1 MAGGTGGHVFP
12 AIAVAKHLREQG
24 WNVSWLGTADHM
36 EARIV
41 PENGFDID
49 FIKVSGVRRNGLLG
63 KIKAPFKVLS
73 AVMQARKI
81 MKRLKPDAVLGMGGY
96 ASGPGGL
103 AAKLCN
109 IPLIIHEQNAAPGL
123 TNRVLSRIASR
134 VCTGFPGAFPKIKN
148 AAYAGNPVRPEI
160 AAMHDASLPEPDS
173 SRPLRVLV
181 IGGSQGA
188 QALNLG
194 LPAIFKEAGDI
205 EIRHQAGK
213 GKAEHTKAV
222 YDALSLTRAPEI
234 SEFINDMAGAY
245 AWADIIV
252 CRAGASTVAEIAA
265 ARRMAIFVPLPTAVD
280 DHQTKNARFLES
292 AGGAF
297 VIPQS
302 ELGGGK
308 LLELLKRA
316 SSDRDFVR
324 KAQQASGDAA
334 KLNATSEVAAICGE
348 LADAYRSKRNLG

>member
-12 AIAVAKHLREQG
+12 AIAVAKMLRDQG
-24 WNVSWLGTADHM
+24 WKVSWLGTSDHM

-63 KIKAPFKVLS
+63 KLKAPFKVFA

-81 MKRLKPDAVLGMGGY
+81 IKRLKPDAVLGMGGY

-103 AAKLCN
+103 AAKLCGV
-109 IPLIIHEQNAAPGL
+109 PLIIHEQNAAPGL
-123 TNRVLSRIASR
+123 TNRVLSKIAKR
-134 VCTGFPGAFPKIKN
+134 VCTGFPGAFPNIKN
-148 AAYAGNPVRPEI
+148 AVYAGNPVRPEI
-160 AAMHDASLPEPDS
+160 AAMHESPLPESDPT
-173 SRPLRVLV
+173 RPLRVLV

-188 QALNLG
+188 RALNLG
-194 LPAIFKEAGDI
+194 LPAIFAKVGDI

-213 GKAEHTKAV
+213 GNAESTKEI
-222 YDALSLTRAPEI
+222 YDALKLARAPQI
-234 SEFINDMAGAY
+234 SEFITDMAGAY
-245 AWADIIV
+245 AWSDIIV

-265 ARRMAIFVPLPTAVD
+265 ARRMAMFVPLPTAVD

-292 AGGAF
+292 SGGAF

-302 ELGGGK
+302 ELENGK
-308 LLELLKRA
+308 LLELLQRA
-316 SSDRDFVR
+316 AADRDFVK
-324 KAQQASGDAA
+324 KAQQASGEAA
-334 KLNATSEVAAICGE
+334 KLNATAEVAAICRE
-348 LADAYRSKRNLG
+348 LAEDYRSKRHLD